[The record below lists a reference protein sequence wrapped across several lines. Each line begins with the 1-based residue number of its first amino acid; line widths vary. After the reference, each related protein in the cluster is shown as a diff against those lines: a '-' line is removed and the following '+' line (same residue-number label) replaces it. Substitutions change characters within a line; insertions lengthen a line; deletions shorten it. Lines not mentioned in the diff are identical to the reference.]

1 MNPVLRRSVAH
12 LLVADVAAPVLEDHS
27 AHHLLRV
34 LRARDGDTITVTDG
48 AGRWRACRVAGH
60 AIEPVDEVAHEDP
73 PAVRLTLGVVVPKSE
88 RAEWLVQKATEIGID
103 RIVLLE
109 SRRSVVRWSDERAAK
124 SVDRL
129 RRVAAE
135 AAQQSRRVYVPEIES
150 PIPVAELLAAE
161 DVALAEPGANELGA
175 DDHTVAIG
183 PEGGWDPEELA
194 GARRTVDLGDTVLR
208 VETAALV
215 AATLMAAHRRAA
227 R

>member
-1 MNPVLRRSVAH
+1 M
-12 LLVADVAAPVLEDHS
+12 
-27 AHHLLRV
+27 
-34 LRARDGDTITVTDG
+34 ARLPCGRPRDR
-48 AGRWRACRVAGH
+48 AGRQVAQ
-60 AIEPVDEVAHEDP
+60 EDP

-88 RAEWLVQKATEIGID
+88 RPEWLVQKATEIGID

-124 SVDRL
+124 SSTACAGSQPRPL
-129 RRVAAE
+129 
-135 AAQQSRRVYVPEIES
+135 QQSRRVYVPEIES

-161 DVALAEPGANELGA
+161 DVALAEPGASELAA

-194 GARRTVDLGDTVLR
+194 AARRTVHLGDTVLR

-215 AATLMAAHRRAA
+215 AATLMAAHRRVA